1 MECFPGVGGE
11 IVVIL
16 AICSSIINFII
27 SETTQPF
34 YEATGPGW
42 LFLFYG
48 ICVIISLAA
57 GMAVYVWGKKW
68 RRKCAPRYYKF
79 LQERGGNTI

>member
-16 AICSSIINFII
+16 AISSSFINFTI

-34 YEATGPGW
+34 LNAVGMGY

-48 ICVIISLAA
+48 ICVVLSLVA
-57 GMAVYVWGKKW
+57 GMAVYIWGKKW
-68 RRKCAPRYYKF
+68 RRRCAPRYYEF
-79 LQERGGNTI
+79 LAERGGNI